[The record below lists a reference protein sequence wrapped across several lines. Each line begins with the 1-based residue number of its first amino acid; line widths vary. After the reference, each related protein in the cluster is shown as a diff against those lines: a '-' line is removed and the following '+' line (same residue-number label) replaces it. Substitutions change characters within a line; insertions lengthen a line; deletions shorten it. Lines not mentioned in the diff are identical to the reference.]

1 MKIALSAFA
10 ALAILVSPA
19 AAQTT
24 TAPAPGSTTVPDAKS
39 FVATAGVSN
48 LFEIQSSR
56 LALLKASKPAVKQFA
71 QMMVDERTRV
81 ADALTVAAQTA
92 NETVPP
98 QRLRIRPMK
107 SSWDNSTAPA
117 TSSPIRRGPDQ
128 GTPGRHRLVR
138 HLLDQG
144 RERAVQAVRRQDAA
158 RPSEAPRRCR
168 EAVAKRPI
176 ESAGQEMRGRNLD
189 RAADVLRARAR
200 IFEPISPTQKPL
212 RRGAL
217 TSTRY

>member
-24 TAPAPGSTTVPDAKS
+24 TAPAPGSAAVPDAKS

-71 QMMVDERTRV
+71 QMMVDEHTRV

-98 QRLRIRPMK
+98 QRL
-107 SSWDNSTAPA
+107 DF
-117 TSSPIRRGPDQ
+117 GP
-128 GTPGRHRLVR
+128 
-138 HLLDQG
+138 
-144 RERAVQAVRRQDAA
+144 
-158 RPSEAPRRCR
+158 
-168 EAVAKRPI
+168 
-176 ESAGQEMRGRNLD
+176 
-189 RAADVLRARAR
+189 
-200 IFEPISPTQKPL
+200 
-212 RRGAL
+212 
-217 TSTRY
+217 